1 MKKLIL
7 ALGLSTFAFAPLHA
21 QDADFATTDA
31 NGDGMV
37 TMEEATAAGYPWTD
51 EEFAG
56 ADADGSGALSEEE
69 FTAATAG

>member
-1 MKKLIL
+1 MKKLVL
-7 ALGLSTFAFAPLHA
+7 ALGLSTFAFAPVHA

-37 TMEEATAAGYPWTD
+37 TMEEATAAGYTWSQ
-51 EEFAG
+51 EEFSA
-56 ADADGSGALSEEE
+56 ADTGGSGALSEEE